1 MYITKVRLK
10 NVRCFQDVEIDL
22 SHGKPGNSVLIA
34 GNNGTGKSAIIRAI
48 AMGLCDRD
56 SAAALLRELSGNFVK
71 LKRNKGETN
80 EATITVELCDR
91 GAKQGGRRE
100 CRGSR

>member
-1 MYITKVRLK
+1 MMYITKITLDK
-10 NVRCFQDVEIDL
+10 VRCFEDEVIDL
-22 SHGKPGNSVLIA
+22 SQCKLGNSVLIA

-71 LKRNKGETN
+71 SRKNRVFVK
-80 EATITVELCDR
+80 
-91 GAKQGGRRE
+91 E
-100 CRGSR
+100 CG